1 MKQDEILKIFGI
13 IVVCFFI
20 IYITIQIVYHPKKTI
35 EGLTNE
41 GETVNPTNGIAGS
54 AASYAAA
61 IKAEVVKLQDELL
74 ISKYRKD
81 YEAAIINLDEL
92 IGYQMLKSSLSLNTS
107 RLDNFMPVIMI
118 EQLKLAREGL
128 NATMAFLDK
137 Q

>member
-92 IGYQMLKSSLSLNTS
+92 IGYQMLKSSLSLNPAH
-107 RLDNFMPVIMI
+107 LDNLGIVVVI
-118 EQLKLAREGL
+118 EQLKQAREGL

>member
-41 GETVNPTNGIAGS
+41 GETVTPSNGVAGS

-92 IGYQMLKSSLSLNTS
+92 IGYQMLKSSLSLNTAH
-107 RLDNFMPVIMI
+107 LDNLMPVIMI